1 LVGAEGK
8 PSKPQKGRVG
18 NWGKSFLTPGFLQ
31 PKIYSG
37 RRNCVNAFVCHL
49 LNAQP
54 MNDKRFLSVLNQV
67 AATMAPAPLEP
78 SSGRSEAEAIGLWA
92 EFLKRCV
99 EKGVSVGDPRWRVLE
114 AHRVGGKPRFR
125 LPSTEQSPEETR
137 DDFSVGLAL
146 LMGVLH
152 PDGGRES

>member
-1 LVGAEGK
+1 
-8 PSKPQKGRVG
+8 
-18 NWGKSFLTPGFLQ
+18 
-31 PKIYSG
+31 
-37 RRNCVNAFVCHL
+37 
-49 LNAQP
+49 

-67 AATMAPAPLEP
+67 AATIPALLEP
-78 SSGRSEAEAIGLWA
+78 SSGRSEADAITVWA

-125 LPSTEQSPEETR
+125 LPSTEPMQEETR

-152 PDGGRES
+152 LDDDRQS

>member
-1 LVGAEGK
+1 
-8 PSKPQKGRVG
+8 
-18 NWGKSFLTPGFLQ
+18 
-31 PKIYSG
+31 
-37 RRNCVNAFVCHL
+37 
-49 LNAQP
+49 

-67 AATMAPAPLEP
+67 AATMTPALLEP
-78 SSGRSEAEAIGLWA
+78 SSGRSEADAITVWA

-99 EKGVSVGDPRWRVLE
+99 EEGVSVGDPRWRVLE

-125 LPSTEQSPEETR
+125 LPSTEPLQEETR

-152 PDGGRES
+152 LDDDRQS

>member
-1 LVGAEGK
+1 
-8 PSKPQKGRVG
+8 
-18 NWGKSFLTPGFLQ
+18 
-31 PKIYSG
+31 
-37 RRNCVNAFVCHL
+37 
-49 LNAQP
+49 

-67 AATMAPAPLEP
+67 AATMTPALLEP
-78 SSGRSEAEAIGLWA
+78 SSGRSEADAITVWA

-125 LPSTEQSPEETR
+125 LPSTEPLQEETR

-152 PDGGRES
+152 LDDDRQS